1 MKREKG
7 PDGRGQRGKNDIL
20 LLTGK
25 FRGPFVVGA
34 SAFNPKQVPA
44 GPQTHQRATSPGLFQ
59 PLATFHSSNAAGLE
73 KVFSRDPRRGL

>member
-44 GPQTHQRATSPGLFQ
+44 GPLSHQRAPANAPARYITGLV
-59 PLATFHSSNAAGLE
+59 PA
-73 KVFSRDPRRGL
+73 SRNVSFFERCWS